1 MKRCFSNILVFLTL
15 FCCTTEKE
23 VFSPSTDETT
33 ENYEDPINQI
43 IDSFDEYN
51 NDESHLSDYI
61 YDQDKLHRF
70 DIYITEKNL
79 DKIDRN
85 PAAEKYVEGHLVF
98 ENKIVKNIITSLSK
112 L

>member
-70 DIYITEKNL
+70 DIYITEKIKKGISCSNMCAYFKDL
-79 DKIDRN
+79 IKT
-85 PAAEKYVEGHLVF
+85 YF
-98 ENKIVKNIITSLSK
+98 SF
-112 L
+112 